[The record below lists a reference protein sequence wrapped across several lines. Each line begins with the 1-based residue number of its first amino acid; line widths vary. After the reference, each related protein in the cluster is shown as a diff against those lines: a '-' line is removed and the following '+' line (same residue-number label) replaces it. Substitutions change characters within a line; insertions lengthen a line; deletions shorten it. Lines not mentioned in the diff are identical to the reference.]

1 MTVLF
6 DSGVG
11 LFDAASGLFDDAG
24 VVNDT
29 AIVTGLESQ
38 SSIGTV
44 TSNGTRSETAS
55 ITGLAATAT
64 AGSVSASSDSAPI
77 VKSGTSRRRKPGTFI
92 PYQGGGYTAPP
103 VSISA
108 HAICL
113 SQEADASFGNISAH
127 GSIHIDGRAAL
138 KSVKVETGLEYAK
151 ARGVIN
157 PTDEEWQL
165 LLAA

>member
-11 LFDAASGLFDDAG
+11 LFDAASGLFDDSG
-24 VVNDT
+24 VVNG
-29 AIVTGLESQ
+29 AASVTGLEAQ
-38 SSIGTV
+38 ISIGTV
-44 TSNGTRSETAS
+44 TSNGTRSETAVV
-55 ITGLAATAT
+55 TGVSVTAAVGTVT
-64 AGSVSASSDSAPI
+64 ASSDSAPI

-92 PYQGGGYTAPP
+92 PYQGGGYTPP
-103 VSISA
+103 PISISA

-113 SQEADASFGNISAH
+113 SQEAYATVSKVSAS
-127 GSIHIDGRAAL
+127 GSIHINGRAAT
-138 KSVKVETGLEYAK
+138 KSVKVETGIEHAK

>member
-24 VVNDT
+24 VVNGT
-29 AIVTGLESQ
+29 ATATGLEAQ

-44 TSNGTRSETAS
+44 TSNGTRSETAIIS
-55 ITGLAATAT
+55 GVSVASATGIVT
-64 AGSVSASSDSAPI
+64 ASSDSAPV
-77 VKSGTSRRRKPGTFI
+77 VKSGTSRRKKPGKFI
-92 PYQGGGYTAPP
+92 PYQGGGYTPPP

-113 SQEADASFGNISAH
+113 AQEADATVGKVSAT
-127 GSIHIDGRAAL
+127 GSIHINGRAAI
-138 KSVKVETGLEYAK
+138 KSVKVETGIQYAK

>member
-1 MTVLF
+1 MTVQF

-11 LFDAASGLFDDAG
+11 LFDAASGLFDDGG
-24 VVNDT
+24 VVNAT
-29 AIVTGLESQ
+29 ATIAGVETT
-38 SSIGTV
+38 SSFGTV
-44 TSNGTRSETAS
+44 TSNGTRSE
-55 ITGLAATAT
+55 IAAISGVSAT
-64 AGSVSASSDSAPI
+64 SAAGTVTASSDSAPV
-77 VKSGTSRRRKPGTFI
+77 VKSGTSRRKKPGKFI
-92 PYQGGGYTAPP
+92 PYQGGGYTPP
-103 VSISA
+103 PLVINA

-113 SQEADASFGNISAH
+113 SQESGAKAGNVSAK

-138 KSVKVETGLEYAK
+138 QSVKVETRLEYAK

>member
-1 MTVLF
+1 MTVFF

-24 VVNDT
+24 VVNST
-29 AIVTGLESQ
+29 ATVTGLESQ

-44 TSNGTRSETAS
+44 TSNGTRSETAA
-55 ITGLAATAT
+55 ITGIALTAAF
-64 AGSVSASSDSAPI
+64 GSVSASSDSAPV

-92 PYQGGGYTAPP
+92 PYQGGGYTPPP

-113 SQEADASFGNISAH
+113 SQEADAISGNVSAK

-157 PTDEEWQL
+157 PTEEEWQL